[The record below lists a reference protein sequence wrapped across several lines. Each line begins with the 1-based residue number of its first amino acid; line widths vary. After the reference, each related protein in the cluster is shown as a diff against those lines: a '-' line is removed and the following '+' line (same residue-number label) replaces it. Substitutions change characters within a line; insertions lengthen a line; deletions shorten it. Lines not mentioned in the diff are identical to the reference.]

1 MMSQDELASWHERA
15 NLSLAARSLIDR
27 IRSSQPVRRVG
38 SGRSNVCGR
47 YPSRKMGVTIQFE
60 SHHVELAA
68 IYEMEYA
75 PDVLEYY
82 DQPSSL
88 KLEYRSASG
97 RSVSALHT
105 PDFLVI
111 RTSGAGFE
119 EWKTEDDLLRLTKE
133 KPNRYC
139 RGDGK
144 VWTCPPGIAHASSL
158 GLYYRV
164 RSSQEIDWTYQRNLH
179 FLEDYLSGN
188 PQAVSAQVRCA
199 VQSWIAADRALTLAD
214 LFGLSDGVA
223 SHDEIYSLIALG
235 DIYVDLSSALLVEPD
250 SVRLTATQ
258 HRSPLSLA
266 APVIV
271 DQPQGDV
278 SATAGAVRLQ
288 AGPDALAE
296 AVRRHVAIKAHLSGG
311 TIEPHVPDR
320 TIRHWLRSFR
330 QAEAIYGDG
339 FVGLLPRH
347 HQRGNRN
354 ARLPDKTRALIA
366 QFIDMDYETL
376 KQKRK
381 FHVYAALLRACEAHG
396 TTAPS
401 YKTFSEEVNR
411 RPQHEL
417 VLRRKGRRAAYP
429 HEPPYME
436 LTLTTPRHGEWP
448 FHICHIDHTELDV
461 ELRCSTTNCNLGRPW
476 LSILTD
482 AFSRRLLA
490 VFLSFDPPSYR
501 SCMMILR
508 ECVRRH
514 GRLPRTLVVDG
525 GKEFESI
532 YFETLL
538 ARYEC
543 TKKSRPPA
551 QARFGSVCERL
562 FGTASSQFVPL
573 LSGNTQIMKDVRITT
588 RSVNPKSHAIW
599 TLERLSRRLCEWAY
613 EIYDKTPHSALC
625 QSPRDY
631 FAEGIVRAG
640 HRLHRSIAYNSEFQM
655 LTLPTTT
662 RGTALVSA
670 GKGIKV
676 HHLHYWSNAFRDP
689 RVEQTR
695 VPVRYDPYDIGVA
708 YAYVGN
714 CWVACHS
721 EHYATFRG
729 RSEREILLATA
740 ELRKRMQNHSRHL
753 PLTARRLADFI
764 ASVESEESL
773 LLQQRRDAELK
784 RVHSGK
790 AQHTELGEP
799 NAQSNTDEHTEMSTE
814 GKLEQV
820 PLRSSSA
827 APEEYEAY

>member
-1 MMSQDELASWHERA
+1 MMSQEELTSWYERV
-15 NLSLAARSLIDR
+15 NLSQAARSLVDR
-27 IRSSQPVRRVG
+27 IRSSPPVRRVG

-68 IYEMEYA
+68 IYEMEHN

-82 DQPSSL
+82 DQPTSL

-105 PDFLVI
+105 PDFFLI
-111 RTSGAGFE
+111 KGTGAGFE
-119 EWKTEDDLLRLTKE
+119 EWKTEDDLLRLARE
-133 KPNRYC
+133 KPNRY
-139 RGDGK
+139 RFSTESG
-144 VWTCPPGIAHASSL
+144 WICPPGIAQVSSL
-158 GLYYRV
+158 GLSYRV
-164 RSSQEIDWTYQRNLH
+164 RSDQEIDWTYQRNIH
-179 FLEDYLSGN
+179 FLEDYLGGD
-188 PQAVSAQVRCA
+188 PQAVSDQVSCA
-199 VQSWIAADRALTLAD
+199 VQRWIAANTAGTLAD
-214 LFGLSDGVA
+214 LFTLSDGVA
-223 SHDEIYSLIALG
+223 SHDDIYSLIAQG
-235 DIYVDLSSALLVEPD
+235 DIHIDLSSALLVEPD
-250 SVRLTATQ
+250 SVRLTTVQ
-258 HRSPLSLA
+258 HSPSLSLA
-266 APVIV
+266 VPVILDRSHGNVSVAV
-271 DQPQGDV
+271 D
-278 SATAGAVRLQ
+278 AVRLQ
-288 AGPDALAE
+288 AGPGALAE
-296 AVRRHVAIKAHLSGG
+296 AVRRRAAIEAHLSGRK
-311 TIEPHVPDR
+311 IEPHVPDR
-320 TIRHWLRSFR
+320 TIRYWLRSFR
-330 QAEAIYGDG
+330 LAETLHGDG

-354 ARLPDKTRALIA
+354 AKLPAKTRTLIA

-396 TTAPS
+396 TQAPS
-401 YKTFSEEVNR
+401 YRTFSEEVNR

-417 VLRRKGRRAAYP
+417 LLRRKGRRAAYS

-436 LTLTTPRHGEWP
+436 LALTTPRHGEWP

-461 ELRCSTTNCNLGRPW
+461 ELLCSATNCNLGRPW
-476 LSILTD
+476 LSILSD

-514 GRLPRTLVVDG
+514 GRMPRTLVVDG

-562 FGTASSQFVPL
+562 FGTTSSQFVPL

-588 RSVNPKSHAIW
+588 RSVNPKNHAIW
-599 TLERLSRRLCEWAY
+599 TLERLSRRLCEWAF
-613 EIYDKTPHSALC
+613 EIYDNTPHSALG
-625 QSPRDY
+625 QSPREY
-631 FAEGIVRAG
+631 FAEGIARAG
-640 HRLHRSIAYNSEFQM
+640 HRVHRSIDNDAEFQM
-655 LTLPTTT
+655 MTLPTTD

-670 GKGIKV
+670 GKGVKI

-714 CWVACHS
+714 CWVVCHS
-721 EHYATFRG
+721 EHHATFRG
-729 RSEREILLATA
+729 RSEREVLLATA

-764 ASVESEESL
+764 ASVESEESF
-773 LLQQRRDAELK
+773 LLQQRRDAALK
-784 RVHSGK
+784 RVHLGGT
-790 AQHTELGEP
+790 QHTVLGEP
-799 NAQSNTDEHTEMSTE
+799 TPQPDANEHADTSAEE
-814 GKLEQV
+814 HLERM
-820 PLRSSSA
+820 PSRSGTV
-827 APEEYEAY
+827 PEEYEAY

>member
-1 MMSQDELASWHERA
+1 MMSQEELASWYERV
-15 NLSLAARSLIDR
+15 NLSQAARSLVDR
-27 IRSSQPVRRVG
+27 IRASPPVRRVR

-68 IYEMEYA
+68 IYEMEHN

-82 DQPSSL
+82 DQPTSL
-88 KLEYRSASG
+88 KLEYRSATG

-105 PDFLVI
+105 PDFFII
-111 RTSGAGFE
+111 RRYGAGFE
-119 EWKTEDDLLRLTKE
+119 EWKTENDLLGLAKE
-133 KPNRYC
+133 KPNRYLFSTES
-139 RGDGK
+139 GGI
-144 VWTCPPGIAHASSL
+144 CPPGIAQASNL
-158 GLYYRV
+158 GLSYRV
-164 RSSQEIDWTYQRNLH
+164 RSDQEINWTYQRNIH
-179 FLEDYLSGN
+179 FIADYVGDN
-188 PQAVSAQVRCA
+188 PQVVSDHVRYAVKN
-199 VQSWIAADRALTLAD
+199 WIATDSTQTLAD
-214 LFGLSDGVA
+214 LLTLSDGVA
-223 SHDEIYSLIALG
+223 SHDDIYSLIAQG
-235 DIYVDLSSALLVEPD
+235 DIHVDLSSALLVEPD
-250 SVRLTATQ
+250 SVRLTTVQ
-258 HRSPLSLA
+258 HCPSLSLA
-266 APVIV
+266 VPVIV
-271 DQPQGDV
+271 DRSRENV
-278 SATAGAVRLQ
+278 SVVADTVRLQ

-296 AVRRHVAIKAHLSGG
+296 AVRRRAAIYAHLSGRNC
-311 TIEPHVPDR
+311 EPHVPDR
-320 TIRHWLRSFR
+320 TIRYWLRSFR
-330 QAEAIYGDG
+330 LAETLYGDG

-354 ARLPDKTRALIA
+354 AKLPEKTRALIA

-381 FHVYAALLRACEAHG
+381 FHVYAALLRAREAHG
-396 TTAPS
+396 TQAPS
-401 YKTFSEEVNR
+401 YRTFSEEVNR

-417 VLRRKGRRAAYP
+417 LLRRKGRRAAYS

-436 LTLTTPRHGEWP
+436 LALTTPRHGEWP

-461 ELRCSTTNCNLGRPW
+461 ELLCSATNCNLGRPW
-476 LSILTD
+476 LSILSD

-490 VFLSFDPPSYR
+490 VFLSFDPPSNR

-508 ECVRRH
+508 ECARRH
-514 GRLPRTLVVDG
+514 GRLPGTLVVDG

-543 TKKSRPPA
+543 AKKSRPPA

-573 LSGNTQIMKDVRITT
+573 LAGNTQIMKDVRITT
-588 RSVNPKSHAIW
+588 RSVNPKKHAIW

-613 EIYDKTPHSALC
+613 DIYDNTPHSALG
-625 QSPRDY
+625 QSPREY
-631 FAEGIVRAG
+631 FAQGIARAG
-640 HRLHRSIAYNSEFQM
+640 YRCHRTIAYDAEFQM
-655 LTLPTTT
+655 MTLPTTD

-670 GKGIKV
+670 GKGVKV

-714 CWVACHS
+714 RWVVCDS
-721 EHYATFRG
+721 EHHATFRG
-729 RSEREILLATA
+729 RSEREVLLATA

-753 PLTARRLADFI
+753 PLTARRLADFTE
-764 ASVESEESL
+764 SVESEEAF
-773 LLQQRRDAELK
+773 LLQQRRDAALK
-784 RVHSGK
+784 CIHSGR
-790 AQHTELGEP
+790 AELTECGEP
-799 NAQSNTDEHTEMSTE
+799 TPQPDANGHSDMSAE
-814 GKLEQV
+814 ENLERM
-820 PLRSSSA
+820 PWCSSLV
-827 APEEYEAY
+827 PEEYEVY